1 MNFQFFLLFTII
13 IFTSSEDDFPKDKD
27 VLILTDTTF
36 EKALQKYEFLMV
48 FFYAPW
54 CIRCNKFHPEYDKA
68 ATLLKNENIFLAK
81 VDATVEKELDKKF
94 EITGYP
100 VIKLFI
106 KGKPIEYKGERN
118 HTDLIKWIRRKTN
131 GPCVE
136 EINTDEE
143 IEKFKKNN
151 DVVLIYYGRDKNI
164 ENEYIKVARK
174 NDDFQFGIVKNE
186 KLINKL
192 GKKTSITLYKNF
204 DEKERDL
211 NIDNINIIKEG
222 DIEFFINKYSSP
234 KLMKLDTKSANFIFE
249 KKFPGLFL
257 YLPEKTKDYE
267 KYENLMKKIADKINY
282 KLKVII
288 TDIKEGL
295 AAKYAELL
303 HIKENELPTVRIID
317 TSGEYLKKYKM
328 EGELNEDNILK
339 FVNDWENNKI
349 KSYIKSAEEP
359 KDNNGD
365 VFIVVGKTFEKE
377 VLQNDKDIMLLLYS
391 PLCYNCKALLP
402 KYEELAKLLKKD
414 NPKLILAK
422 IDAIE
427 NEVESIQTSGYPK
440 IKFFPGN
447 KKDKSPIDYNG
458 DNTLYDIIQFINK
471 YAMNKII
478 IKDHSEEL

>member
-106 KGKPIEYKGERN
+106 KRKPIEYKGERN

-186 KLINKL
+186 KLYSENIRFW
-192 GKKTSITLYKNF
+192 NF
-204 DEKERDL
+204 
-211 NIDNINIIKEG
+211 
-222 DIEFFINKYSSP
+222 S
-234 KLMKLDTKSANFIFE
+234 LM
-249 KKFPGLFL
+249 
-257 YLPEKTKDYE
+257 
-267 KYENLMKKIADKINY
+267 
-282 KLKVII
+282 
-288 TDIKEGL
+288 
-295 AAKYAELL
+295 
-303 HIKENELPTVRIID
+303 
-317 TSGEYLKKYKM
+317 
-328 EGELNEDNILK
+328 
-339 FVNDWENNKI
+339 
-349 KSYIKSAEEP
+349 
-359 KDNNGD
+359 
-365 VFIVVGKTFEKE
+365 
-377 VLQNDKDIMLLLYS
+377 Q
-391 PLCYNCKALLP
+391 
-402 KYEELAKLLKKD
+402 
-414 NPKLILAK
+414 
-422 IDAIE
+422 
-427 NEVESIQTSGYPK
+427 
-440 IKFFPGN
+440 
-447 KKDKSPIDYNG
+447 
-458 DNTLYDIIQFINK
+458 
-471 YAMNKII
+471 
-478 IKDHSEEL
+478 

>member
-1 MNFQFFLLFTII
+1 MKFSFFLLFTII

-106 KGKPIEYKGERN
+106 KRKPIEYKGERN
-118 HTDLIKWIRRKTN
+118 HTDLIKWSRRKTN

-339 FVNDWENNKI
+339 FV
-349 KSYIKSAEEP
+349 
-359 KDNNGD
+359 KD
-365 VFIVVGKTFEKE
+365 
-377 VLQNDKDIMLLLYS
+377 
-391 PLCYNCKALLP
+391 
-402 KYEELAKLLKKD
+402 
-414 NPKLILAK
+414 
-422 IDAIE
+422 
-427 NEVESIQTSGYPK
+427 
-440 IKFFPGN
+440 
-447 KKDKSPIDYNG
+447 
-458 DNTLYDIIQFINK
+458 
-471 YAMNKII
+471 
-478 IKDHSEEL
+478 

>member
-1 MNFQFFLLFTII
+1 MKFRFLLTL
-13 IFTSSEDDFPKDKD
+13 IFVIFINSEADFPKDND
-27 VLILTDTTF
+27 VLILTDNTF
-36 EKALQKYEFLMV
+36 ESALQKYEYLMV

-54 CIRCNKFHPEYDKA
+54 CIRCNKFHPEYEKA
-68 ATLLKNENIFLAK
+68 ASILKNDNLFLAK

-118 HTDLIKWIRRKTN
+118 HTDLVKWIRRKTN

-136 EINTDEE
+136 ELNSEEE
-143 IEKFKKNN
+143 IEKFKNNN
-151 DVVLIYYGRDKNI
+151 DVVLIYYGNDIND

-174 NDDFQFGIVKNE
+174 NDDYKFGLVKNE
-186 KLINKL
+186 KIMNKL
-192 GKKTSITLYKNF
+192 NKKKGITLYKNF

-211 NIDNINIIKEG
+211 NIDIIKEK
-222 DIEFFINKYSSP
+222 DIEYFINKYSTP
-234 KLMKLDTKSANFIFE
+234 KLMKLDIKSANYIFE
-249 KKFPGLFL
+249 KKFPGIIL
-257 YLPEKTKDYE
+257 YLSEKTKNYQE
-267 KYENLMKKIADKINY
+267 YENLMKKIADKIKY

-288 TDIKEGL
+288 TNIKEGL
-295 AAKYAELL
+295 GAKYAELL
-303 HIKENELPTVRIID
+303 HIKESELPTVRIVD
-317 TSGEYLKKYKM
+317 TSGDYLKKYKM
-328 EGELNEDNILK
+328 EGELNENNILK
-339 FVNDWENNKI
+339 FVDDWENKKI

-377 VLQNDKDIMLLLYS
+377 VIKNDKDVMLLFYS
-391 PLCYNCKALLP
+391 PLCHNCKALLP

-427 NEVESIQTSGYPK
+427 NEVESIQTSGFPK
-440 IKFFPGN
+440 IKFFPAN
-447 KKDKSPIDYNG
+447 NKSPIDYNG
-458 DNTLYDIIQFINK
+458 DNSMYDILEFIKK
-471 YAMNKII
+471 YATSKII
-478 IKDHSEEL
+478 LTESSDEL